1 MKRTNKIVLAAC
13 VAGLVTGGVVT
24 WPLRAADAKE
34 DPIAKVMNTCHKA
47 PKGTDPICK
56 KAIEGKASGEEIK
69 KLVAGYKVL
78 TTAKPAKGDEAS
90 WKEKTTKLLAA
101 AEGLEKGGAE
111 AQAKYKTAVDCKGC
125 HSVHKP
131 D

>member
-1 MKRTNKIVLAAC
+1 MKKPNRVVLAAC
-13 VAGLVTGGVVT
+13 IAGLMAGSALT
-24 WPLRAADAKE
+24 WPLQAEDAKE
-34 DPIAKVMNTCHKA
+34 DPIEKVMKAFHKA

-56 KAIEGKASGEEIK
+56 KALEGKASPEELK

-78 TTAKPAKGDEAS
+78 TTAKPPKGDAAS

-101 AEGLEKGGAE
+101 AQDLEKGGAD
-111 AQAKYKTAVDCKGC
+111 AAAKYKAAVDCKAC

-131 D
+131 N